1 MQKWGKKREI
11 RSKKKKEEKQGAE
24 KKKQEANPAHP
35 LVSCYIV
42 GYV

>member
-1 MQKWGKKREI
+1 MGKKEENQEQ
-11 RSKKKKEEKQGAE
+11 KKKEEKQGQ

>member
-24 KKKQEANPAHP
+24 KKNKKPTQLIP
-35 LVSCYIV
+35 
-42 GYV
+42 

>member
-1 MQKWGKKREI
+1 MGKKEGNQEQ
-11 RSKKKKEEKQGAE
+11 KKKGGKTRGR